1 MTRLVYEYR
10 DFVKSRMKSMDTLQE
25 DLLHMTLGIA
35 GESGDLVDA
44 VKKYWAY
51 GKPLNVNNVIEELG
65 DLLFY
70 IQGMLSTVTR
80 QGALSPETLEDL
92 MITNMDK
99 LSKRY
104 PTGYSDEAAIARA
117 DKEEPTDQLTFED
130 ITPMTEA
137 PEQSVGYW
145 IVHPSYETGVSF
157 SIWQNNLSDQSA
169 LRHRMAYLEK
179 EHALVAARHIFGLKG
194 GES

>member
-1 MTRLVYEYR
+1 
-10 DFVKSRMKSMDTLQE
+10 
-25 DLLHMTLGIA
+25 MTLGIA
-35 GESGDLVDA
+35 GESGELVDA

-104 PTGYSDEAAIARA
+104 PTGYSDAAAIARA
-117 DKEEPTDQLTFED
+117 DKEEPTYQLTFEAVG
-130 ITPMTEA
+130 PMTEV
-137 PEQSVGYW
+137 PPKGTRYW
-145 IVHPSYETGVSF
+145 VLHPFIKSGLVRATWTDSNFDENV
-157 SIWQNNLSDQSA
+157 LH
-169 LRHRMAYLEK
+169 HRMAYLDK
-179 EHALVAARHIFGLKG
+179 EHALIATRHIFGLKG
-194 GES
+194 GEL

>member
-1 MTRLVYEYR
+1 MYEYR
-10 DFVKSRMKSMDTLQE
+10 DFVKSRMKPMDTLQ
-25 DLLHMTLGIA
+25 DNLLHMTLGIA
-35 GESGDLVDA
+35 GESGELVDA

-99 LSKRY
+99 LTKRY
-104 PTGYSDEAAIARA
+104 PTGYSDAAAIARA
-117 DKEEPTDQLTFED
+117 DKEEPK
-130 ITPMTEA
+130 
-137 PEQSVGYW
+137 
-145 IVHPSYETGVSF
+145 VS
-157 SIWQNNLSDQSA
+157 N
-169 LRHRMAYLEK
+169 
-179 EHALVAARHIFGLKG
+179 
-194 GES
+194 ES

>member
-10 DFVKSRMKSMDTLQE
+10 DFVKSRMKSMGTLQE

-35 GESGDLVDA
+35 GESGELVDA
-44 VKKYWAY
+44 VKKYWVY

-99 LSKRY
+99 
-104 PTGYSDEAAIARA
+104 
-117 DKEEPTDQLTFED
+117 
-130 ITPMTEA
+130 
-137 PEQSVGYW
+137 
-145 IVHPSYETGVSF
+145 HPSDIQQDILMKQQLHEL
-157 SIWQNNLSDQSA
+157 IKKNQHLQIA
-169 LRHRMAYLEK
+169 
-179 EHALVAARHIFGLKG
+179 KG
-194 GES
+194 SVL

>member
-1 MTRLVYEYR
+1 
-10 DFVKSRMKSMDTLQE
+10 MDTLQD

-35 GESGDLVDA
+35 GESGELVDA

-80 QGALSPETLEDL
+80 QGALAPETLEDL

-117 DKEEPTDQLTFED
+117 DKEEPTSPDCE
-130 ITPMTEA
+130 
-137 PEQSVGYW
+137 G
-145 IVHPSYETGVSF
+145 
-157 SIWQNNLSDQSA
+157 
-169 LRHRMAYLEK
+169 R
-179 EHALVAARHIFGLKG
+179 
-194 GES
+194 

>member
-1 MTRLVYEYR
+1 MSQLAYEYK
-10 DFVKSRMKSMDTLQE
+10 DFVKSRMKSMDTLQD

-35 GESGDLVDA
+35 GESGELVDA

-80 QGALSPETLEDL
+80 QGALAPETLEDL
-92 MITNMDK
+92 IITNMDK

-104 PTGYSDEAAIARA
+104 PTGYSDAAAIARA
-117 DKEEPTDQLTFED
+117 DKEELTSPD
-130 ITPMTEA
+130 CDHMAT
-137 PEQSVGYW
+137 G
-145 IVHPSYETGVSF
+145 ET
-157 SIWQNNLSDQSA
+157 
-169 LRHRMAYLEK
+169 K
-179 EHALVAARHIFGLKG
+179 
-194 GES
+194 

>member
-1 MTRLVYEYR
+1 MSQLMYEYR
-10 DFVKSRMKSMDTLQE
+10 DFVKSRMKSMDTLQD

-35 GESGDLVDA
+35 GESGELVDA

-104 PTGYSDEAAIARA
+104 PTGYSDAAAIARA
-117 DKEEPTDQLTFED
+117 DKEEPT
-130 ITPMTEA
+130 
-137 PEQSVGYW
+137 S
-145 IVHPSYETGVSF
+145 
-157 SIWQNNLSDQSA
+157 SDCE
-169 LRHRMAYLEK
+169 RE
-179 EHALVAARHIFGLKG
+179 G
-194 GES
+194 

>member
-1 MTRLVYEYR
+1 MSQLVYEYR
-10 DFVKSRMKSMDTLQE
+10 DFVKSRMKSMDTLRE
-25 DLLHMTLGIA
+25 DILHMTLGIA
-35 GESGDLVDA
+35 GESGELVDA

-51 GKPLNVNNVIEELG
+51 GKLLNVNNVIEELG

-80 QGALSPETLEDL
+80 QADLAPETLEDL

-117 DKEEPTDQLTFED
+117 DKEEL
-130 ITPMTEA
+130 
-137 PEQSVGYW
+137 
-145 IVHPSYETGVSF
+145 
-157 SIWQNNLSDQSA
+157 
-169 LRHRMAYLEK
+169 
-179 EHALVAARHIFGLKG
+179 
-194 GES
+194 

>member
-1 MTRLVYEYR
+1 MSQLVYEYR

-35 GESGDLVDA
+35 GESGELVDA

-99 LSKRY
+99 LTKRY
-104 PTGYSDEAAIARA
+104 PTGYSDAAAIARA
-117 DKEEPTDQLTFED
+117 DKQEPK
-130 ITPMTEA
+130 
-137 PEQSVGYW
+137 
-145 IVHPSYETGVSF
+145 VS
-157 SIWQNNLSDQSA
+157 N
-169 LRHRMAYLEK
+169 
-179 EHALVAARHIFGLKG
+179 
-194 GES
+194 ES

>member
-1 MTRLVYEYR
+1 MRQLAYEYK
-10 DFVKSRMKSMDTLQE
+10 DFVKSRMKPMDTLQD

-35 GESGDLVDA
+35 GESGELVDA

-99 LSKRY
+99 LTKRY

-117 DKEEPTDQLTFED
+117 DKEEPTSLDCEV
-130 ITPMTEA
+130 E
-137 PEQSVGYW
+137 G
-145 IVHPSYETGVSF
+145 
-157 SIWQNNLSDQSA
+157 
-169 LRHRMAYLEK
+169 
-179 EHALVAARHIFGLKG
+179 
-194 GES
+194 